1 MNNVINTAHTII
13 IYYSTIISFDVIAIS
28 DITIF
33 VTFIVGRDMVAGN
46 GIVRK

>member
-13 IYYSTIISFDVIAIS
+13 IYYSTIISSDVIAVS
-28 DITIF
+28 DIIIF